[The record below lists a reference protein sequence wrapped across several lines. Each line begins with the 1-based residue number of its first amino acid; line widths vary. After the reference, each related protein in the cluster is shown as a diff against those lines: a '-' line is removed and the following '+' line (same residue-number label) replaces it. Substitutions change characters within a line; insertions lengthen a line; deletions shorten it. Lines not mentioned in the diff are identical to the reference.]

1 MGEKNYEFFIK
12 ILEDIFSFPDSGTG
26 PEGAAEKPEKSEQNV
41 FSPRAKWGIMTVI
54 LQKRGVLRMKGFSV
68 CGLVLGIT
76 AAVCGVCAVVFSVL
90 GLRRRR

>member
-1 MGEKNYEFFIK
+1 MGYN
-12 ILEDIFSFPDSGTG
+12 DSDTS
-26 PEGAAEKPEKSEQNV
+26 KK
-41 FSPRAKWGIMTVI
+41 
-54 LQKRGVLRMKGFSV
+54 GVLRMKGFSV

>member
-1 MGEKNYEFFIK
+1 MAFKFLGQRQLGKLPSRWVPT
-12 ILEDIFSFPDSGTG
+12 ILMVAI
-26 PEGAAEKPEKSEQNV
+26 EQNV
-41 FSPRAKWGIMTVI
+41 FSPRPKWVIMTVI